1 MRPRMPKRSA
11 HPLEQH
17 PSFRAVVAATPV
29 VADIARASEN
39 REIVGQLAVAVG
51 DLAQGF
57 AAPPESPSRA
67 FAHRRAWKT
76 VREIERNL
84 LAIRLNRKA
93 PIKLLARAQRAIDRA
108 DVMISAL
115 PGVVAN

>member
-1 MRPRMPKRSA
+1 MRKRSV
-11 HPLEQH
+11 HPLEHH
-17 PSFRAVVAATPV
+17 PSFRAVVAATPA

-57 AAPPESPSRA
+57 AAPPDSSSRVS
-67 FAHRRAWKT
+67 AHRRAWMT
-76 VREIERNL
+76 VRDLERNL

-93 PIKLLARAQRAIDRA
+93 PVKLLARAQRAIDRA